1 MTNVSQ
7 VNKTIARKITAKN
20 KILLPTGSLI
30 KKYRQPIIKLWSVP
44 VPVCETVPKFLLTDF
59 TESYIDKGML
69 KEKAVLLFK

>member
-1 MTNVSQ
+1 MGLPYNAY
-7 VNKTIARKITAKN
+7 IAIHQLR
-20 KILLPTGSLI
+20 
-30 KKYRQPIIKLWSVP
+30 KYRQPIIKLWSVP